1 MNFNPYYLLILTSCL
16 IASFAQILLKK
27 SALVEHK
34 SVIFEYLN
42 VYVIVGYGM
51 MVVGMLLNVLAY
63 RKVEYKNGPVIES
76 FGFLFVMILSW
87 LFFREKITKKKLL
100 GNLIILAGVLIFYL

>member
-1 MNFNPYYLLILTSCL
+1 MNFSPYLFLILCSV
-16 IASFAQILLKK
+16 IVASFAQVLLKK
-27 SALVEHK
+27 SAMKEHK

-51 MVVGMLLNVLAY
+51 MMVGVLLNILAY

-76 FGFLFVMILSW
+76 LGFLFVMILSH
-87 LFFREKITKKKLL
+87 FFFKEKITKKKVL
-100 GNLIILAGVLIFYL
+100 GNLIILLGIVIFYI